1 MHIETGL
8 LQTDYDVTIFDSNFV
23 ENTYSADN
31 LV

>member
-8 LQTDYDVTIFDSNFV
+8 LQTDYDVTTFDSNFV